1 MKWKVFWLVGL
12 VFCVAQFACADERIS
27 LKAGY
32 QLLAPEG
39 EIGGTVDDRNSYAV
53 DIDDSLNLSDSEGFS
68 GEIALNLGNSR
79 FSLNYLPIAFSGTG
93 TLSDTIEINGETF
106 SASTRVKT
114 DLDLDVYDI
123 GYTYFLVNTDDL
135 PTRIQL
141 GLELAVK
148 IADANLAVRES
159 NGNVSASES
168 LVMPIPTVGARARL
182 ALADYLG
189 VSGRLGYMEVA
200 GNYFMDAEAQV
211 EFSPLPMFGLYA
223 GIRYFDLKIDED
235 DIYVDTQMAG
245 PFGGLM
251 VRF

>member
-1 MKWKVFWLVGL
+1 MKWKVLWLVGL
-12 VFCVAQFACADERIS
+12 VLFAAQFAFADELVS

-32 QLLAPEG
+32 QLLTPEG
-39 EIGGTVDDRNSYAV
+39 EIGGVVDGTSSYAV
-53 DIDDSLNLSDSEGFS
+53 DIDDSLNLSDSESFT

-79 FSLNYLPIAFSGTG
+79 LSLNYLPISFSGTG
-93 TLSDTIEINGETF
+93 TLSDSIEINGETF
-106 SASTRVKT
+106 SASTQVKT
-114 DLDLDVYDI
+114 DLDLDVYDL
-123 GYTYFLVNTDDL
+123 GYTYFIINTDDL

-148 IADANLAVRES
+148 IADADLSVREAIGS
-159 NGNVSASES
+159 VSASES
-168 LVMPIPTVGARARL
+168 VVVPIPTLGARARI

-189 VSGRLGYMEVA
+189 VTGRVGYMEYE
-200 GNYFMDAEAQV
+200 GNYFLDAEAQV

-235 DIYVDTQMAG
+235 EIYVDTQMAG